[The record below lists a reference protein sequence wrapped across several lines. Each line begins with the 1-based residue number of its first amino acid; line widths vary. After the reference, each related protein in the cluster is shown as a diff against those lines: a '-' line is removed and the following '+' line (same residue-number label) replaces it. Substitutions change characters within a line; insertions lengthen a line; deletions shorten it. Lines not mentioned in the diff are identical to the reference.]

1 MRSFITTAIPYVN
14 DSPHIGHIYE
24 FIIAD
29 IFARYKR
36 LKGDEV
42 FFQSGTDENGI
53 KMVKSAEE
61 RGKNV
66 KDFVDEKY
74 KEFYELKEKFNLS
87 LDKFIRTTSEE
98 HKIGVYKFWDLCKDD
113 IYLGNYN
120 GYYCISCESYYE
132 ESEAPDLIC
141 PVHKKKLEKFE
152 ERNYFFKL
160 TKYLDEVKKLIEEDK
175 IKIYPNEKKI
185 EILNIIREGKIK
197 DLSISR
203 DIKRSKGWGIPVKN
217 DNSQVI
223 YVWFDALLN
232 YLTGLGFGSKD
243 ESLFE
248 KFWNKGTVYHFIG
261 KDIVKFHA
269 IYFPAMLLS
278 AKIKVPENIIVHYH
292 ITIEGEKISKTLGNV
307 ISAEDFLSK
316 YPYEA
321 VRFYLAHQP
330 IFNDWDFSWN
340 HFNEVYEGIL
350 KKDLANL
357 ILRIF
362 GILKRINYEEIDL
375 TKSYLKNELNEIFE
389 NYKEKMDNFEFNIAY
404 SRGLELLRKINQLI
418 DHKRIWESKNLEDL
432 SSLIEALLLILRIYE
447 PLIPET
453 VGKVK
458 NELEIKDNIFINKK
472 ITFAPF
478 YK

>member
-1 MRSFITTAIPYVN
+1 MRNFITTSIPYVN

-24 FIIAD
+24 FILAD

-36 LKGDEV
+36 LKGEEV

-53 KMVKSAEE
+53 KMVKTAEE
-61 RGKNV
+61 KGKNV
-66 KDFVDEKY
+66 KEYVDEKY
-74 KEFYELKEKFNLS
+74 AEFYALKDQFNIS
-87 LDKFIRTTSEE
+87 FDKFIRTTSEE
-98 HKIGVYKFWDLCKDD
+98 HKLGVYKFWDLCKKD
-113 IYLGNYN
+113 IYIGYYR

-132 ESEAPDLIC
+132 ESEAPDLTC
-141 PVHKKKLEKFE
+141 PIHKKKLEKFE
-152 ERNYFFKL
+152 EKNYFFKL
-160 TKYLDEVKKLIEEDK
+160 TKYLDEVRKLIEEDK
-175 IKIYPNEKKI
+175 IKIYPIEKKI

-203 DIKRSKGWGIPVKN
+203 DAERSKGWGIPVKN
-217 DNSQVI
+217 DNTQVI

-232 YLTGLGFGSKD
+232 YLTGLGFGSND

-248 KFWNKGTVYHFIG
+248 KFWNKGTVFHFIG

-269 IYFPAMLLS
+269 IYWPAMLLS

-292 ITIEGEKISKTLGNV
+292 ITIEGEKMSKTLGNV
-307 ISAEDFLSK
+307 ISPQDFLSK

-330 IFNDWDFSWN
+330 IFSDWDFSWN
-340 HFNEVYEGIL
+340 HFHEVYEGIL

-362 GILKRINYEEIDL
+362 GILRKTDFIEIDL
-375 TKSYLKNELNEIFE
+375 QKNYLKEEIENIKKLFE
-389 NYKEKMDNFEFNIAY
+389 EDMKKFEFNSAY
-404 SRGLELLRKINQLI
+404 NKSLELVRKLNQLI
-418 DHKRIWESKNLEDL
+418 DHKKIWASKEIEDF
-432 SSLIEALLLILRIYE
+432 SSLINGLLTILQIYE

-453 VGKVK
+453 
-458 NELEIKDNIFINKK
+458 INKIKEKLVIKNKKFVNEK
-472 ITFAPF
+472 ISFQPF
-478 YK
+478 Y

>member
-1 MRSFITTAIPYVN
+1 MRNFITTSIPYVN

-24 FIIAD
+24 FILAD

-36 LKGDEV
+36 LKGEEV
-42 FFQSGTDENGI
+42 FFQSGTDENGL
-53 KMVKSAEE
+53 KMVKTAEE
-61 RGKNV
+61 KGKNV
-66 KDFVDEKY
+66 KEYVDEKY
-74 KEFYELKEKFNLS
+74 AEFYALKDQFNIS
-87 LDKFIRTTSEE
+87 FDKFIRTTSEE
-98 HKIGVYKFWDLCKDD
+98 HKLGVYKFWDLCKKD
-113 IYLGNYN
+113 IYIGYYR

-132 ESEAPDLIC
+132 ESEAPDLTC
-141 PVHKKKLEKFE
+141 PLHKKKLEKFE
-152 ERNYFFKL
+152 EKNYFFKL
-160 TKYLDEVKKLIEEDK
+160 TKYLDGVRKLIEEDK
-175 IKIYPNEKKI
+175 IKIYPIEKKI

-203 DIKRSKGWGIPVKN
+203 DAERSKGWGIPVKN
-217 DNSQVI
+217 DNTQVI

-232 YLTGLGFGSKD
+232 YLTGLGFGSND

-269 IYFPAMLLS
+269 IYWPAMLLS

-292 ITIEGEKISKTLGNV
+292 ITIEGEKMSKTLGNV
-307 ISAEDFLSK
+307 ISPQDFLNK

-330 IFNDWDFSWN
+330 IFSDWDFSWS
-340 HFNEVYEGIL
+340 HFHEVYEGIL

-362 GILKRINYEEIDL
+362 GILKKTNFVEIDL
-375 TKSYLKNELNEIFE
+375 QKNYLKEEIENIKKLFE
-389 NYKEKMDNFEFNIAY
+389 EDMKKFEFNSAY
-404 SRGLELLRKINQLI
+404 NKSLELVRKLNQLI
-418 DHKRIWESKNLEDL
+418 DHKKIWVSKEIEDF
-432 SSLIEALLLILRIYE
+432 SSLVNGLLTILQIYE

-453 VGKVK
+453 INKIKEKLVIK
-458 NELEIKDNIFINKK
+458 NDKFINEK
-472 ITFAPF
+472 ISFQPF
-478 YK
+478 Y

>member
-1 MRSFITTAIPYVN
+1 MRNFITTSIPYVN
-14 DSPHIGHIYE
+14 DSPHIGHLYE
-24 FIIAD
+24 FILAD

-36 LKGDEV
+36 LLEEEV

-61 RGKNV
+61 KGRNV
-66 KDFVDEKY
+66 KEFVDEKF

-87 LDKFIRTTSEE
+87 FDKFIRTTSKE
-98 HKIGVYKFWDLCKDD
+98 HKEGVYKFWNLCKED
-113 IYLGNYN
+113 IYVGEYK

-132 ESEAPDLIC
+132 PTEVSDLIC
-141 PVHKKKLEKFE
+141 PIHKKKLEKFE
-152 ERNYFFKL
+152 EKNYFFKL
-160 TKYLDEVKKLIEEDK
+160 TKYLNKVKELIEKDK
-175 IKIYPNEKKI
+175 IKIYPEEKKI
-185 EILNIIREGKIK
+185 EILNILREGKLK

-203 DIKRSKGWGIPVKN
+203 DIKRSKGWGIPVPK

-243 ESLFE
+243 ESLFK
-248 KFWNKGTVYHFIG
+248 KFWERGLVYHFIG

-269 IYFPAMLLS
+269 IYWPAMLLS

-292 ITIEGEKISKTLGNV
+292 ITIEGEKMSKTLGNV
-307 ISAEDFLSK
+307 VSPDDFLAN
-316 YPYEA
+316 YHYEA

-330 IFNDWDFSWN
+330 LFSDWDFSWQN
-340 HFNEVYEGIL
+340 FDSFYQGVL

-362 GILKRINYEEIDL
+362 GILKNIDLDEIDFDK
-375 TKSYLKNELNEIFE
+375 TKEGLEFQRYFKKFKNYMES
-389 NYKEKMDNFEFNIAY
+389 FEFNLAY
-404 SRGLELLRKINQLI
+404 QNYLDLIRKLNQFI
-418 DHKRIWESKNLEDL
+418 DYKKIWESKQEEHIKVITKGLLE
-432 SSLIEALLLILRIYE
+432 ILKAYE
-447 PLIPET
+447 PILPET
-453 VGKVK
+453 INLIK
-458 NELEIKDNIFINKK
+458 NKIEIKDSKFINKK
-472 ITFAPF
+472 ITFPPF

>member
-1 MRSFITTAIPYVN
+1 MRSFITTSIPYVN

-36 LKGDEV
+36 LKGEEV
-42 FFQSGTDENGI
+42 FFQSGTDENGL
-53 KMVKSAEE
+53 KMVKTAEE
-61 RGKNV
+61 KGKNV
-66 KDFVDEKY
+66 KEYVDEKFS
-74 KEFYELKEKFNLS
+74 EFYELKDKFNIS
-87 LDKFIRTTSEE
+87 FDKFIRTTSEE
-98 HKIGVYKFWDLCKDD
+98 HKLGVYKFWKLCEND
-113 IYLGNYN
+113 IYIGHYR

-132 ESEAPDLIC
+132 KSEAPDLIC
-141 PVHKKKLEKFE
+141 PIHKKKLEKLE
-152 ERNYFFKL
+152 EKNYFFKL
-160 TKYLDEVKKLIEEDK
+160 TKYLDEIKKLIEEDK
-175 IKIYPNEKKI
+175 IKIYPQEKKI
-185 EILNIIREGKIK
+185 EILNILREGKIK

-203 DIKRSKGWGIPVKN
+203 DAKRSKGWGIPVNN

-232 YLTGLGFGSKD
+232 YLTGLGFGSND

-248 KFWNKGTVYHFIG
+248 KFWNKGIVYHFIG

-269 IYFPAMLLS
+269 IYWPAMLLS
-278 AKIKVPENIIVHYH
+278 AKIKPPENIVVHYH
-292 ITIEGEKISKTLGNV
+292 ITIEGEKMSKTLGNV
-307 ISAEDFLSK
+307 ISPDDFLSK

-330 IFNDWDFSWN
+330 IFSDWDFSWS

-362 GILKRINYEEIDL
+362 GILRKIDFSEIDINKNYIQEEINNI
-375 TKSYLKNELNEIFE
+375 TSQFE
-389 NYKEKMDNFEFNIAY
+389 KEFKNFEFNSAY
-404 SRGLELLRKINQLI
+404 NKGLELVHKLNQLI
-418 DHKRIWESKNLEDL
+418 DYKKIWKSNKEEDF
-432 SSLIEALLLILRIYE
+432 SSLVKGLLTILQIYE
-447 PLIPET
+447 PLLPET
-453 VGKVK
+453 ISKIK
-458 NELEIKDNIFINKK
+458 DKLEIKNNIFFNKK
-472 ITFAPF
+472 IIFQPF

>member
-1 MRSFITTAIPYVN
+1 MRNFITTSIPYVN

-24 FIIAD
+24 FILAD

-36 LKGDEV
+36 LKGEEV
-42 FFQSGTDENGI
+42 FFQSGTDENGL
-53 KMVKSAEE
+53 KMVKTAEE
-61 RGKNV
+61 KGKNV
-66 KDFVDEKY
+66 KEYVDEKY
-74 KEFYELKEKFNLS
+74 AEFYALKDQFNIS
-87 LDKFIRTTSEE
+87 FDKFIRTTSEE
-98 HKIGVYKFWDLCKDD
+98 HKLGVYKFWDLCKKD
-113 IYLGNYN
+113 IYIGYYR

-132 ESEAPDLIC
+132 ESEAPDLTC
-141 PVHKKKLEKFE
+141 PIHKKKLEKFE
-152 ERNYFFKL
+152 EKNYFFKL
-160 TKYLDEVKKLIEEDK
+160 TKYLDEVRKLIEEDK
-175 IKIYPNEKKI
+175 IKIYPMEKKI

-203 DIKRSKGWGIPVKN
+203 DAERSKGWGIPVKN
-217 DNSQVI
+217 DHTQVI

-232 YLTGLGFGSKD
+232 YLTGLGFGSND

-269 IYFPAMLLS
+269 IYWPAMLLS

-292 ITIEGEKISKTLGNV
+292 ITIEGEKMSKTLGNV
-307 ISAEDFLSK
+307 ISPQDFLNK

-330 IFNDWDFSWN
+330 IFSDWDFSWS
-340 HFNEVYEGIL
+340 HFHEVYEGIL

-362 GILKRINYEEIDL
+362 GILKKTDFVEIDL
-375 TKSYLKNELNEIFE
+375 QKNYLKEEIENIKKLFE
-389 NYKEKMDNFEFNIAY
+389 EDMKKFEFNSAY
-404 SRGLELLRKINQLI
+404 NKSLELVKRLNQLI
-418 DHKRIWESKNLEDL
+418 DHKKIWVSKEIEDF
-432 SSLIEALLLILRIYE
+432 SSLVNGLLTILQIYE

-453 VGKVK
+453 INKIKEKLVIK
-458 NELEIKDNIFINKK
+458 NDKFINEK
-472 ITFAPF
+472 ISFQPF
-478 YK
+478 Y